1 MVRKFTAVLFGLA
14 LIGATAGVAQVSI
27 GAGAQW
33 LSPSSGDYENN
44 LDIQM
49 QSGFGFAGNVMFPVG
64 QSLRVGASGQ
74 WSSHKLKEFSTGTEA
89 PGSASLLGIFGEG
102 RYLFGMGAKATPY
115 VAGRVGYAQWSYNE
129 SGLDLKS
136 SGLAFGGGVGVLI
149 AMSPTLAI
157 DVNGV
162 YNSHSFGDISDSG
175 TSVSGTSGTVSALQL
190 RAGVNF
196 KLGGG
201 GQ

>member
-1 MVRKFTAVLFGLA
+1 
-14 LIGATAGVAQVSI
+14 
-27 GAGAQW
+27 
-33 LSPSSGDYENN
+33 
-44 LDIQM
+44 
-49 QSGFGFAGNVMFPVG
+49 
-64 QSLRVGASGQ
+64 
-74 WSSHKLKEFSTGTEA
+74 
-89 PGSASLLGIFGEG
+89 
-102 RYLFGMGAKATPY
+102 MGAKATPY